1 MISDCFFSD
10 RLYIFTK
17 MDRFSESKGIS
28 HCSIFEFEQS
38 WYDLLT
44 EDEKL
49 LIEENSVSI
58 NFKKGETVCKLGA
71 FASHI
76 YFLEEGLV
84 KVYLE
89 EKKNILIL
97 TLSTK
102 NSLLGLSSLF
112 DGNNKFP
119 YSITTYMDSKVRMI
133 DIQVFRQLLKQNSNF
148 SYRIINLLNESTAQ
162 IYGRFFSLTQKQL
175 HGRLADILLCLS
187 NRIFRATAFDLP
199 LSRAD
204 LGDLTGMSTES
215 VIRMMKEFKDDGL
228 IDMHCKKI
236 ELLDINRLERISNF
250 G

>member
-1 MISDCFFSD
+1 
-10 RLYIFTK
+10 
-17 MDRFSESKGIS
+17 MDQSNETKGIS
-28 HCSIFEFEQS
+28 HCSVFDFDQS

-49 LIEENSVSI
+49 LIDEHSVSI

-89 EKKNILIL
+89 EKNRNLIL
-97 TLSTK
+97 TLSTTK
-102 NSLLGLSSLF
+102 NLLGLSAIL
-112 DGNNKFP
+112 DGNNKLP
-119 YSITTYMDSKVRMI
+119 YSISTYTDSKIRMI
-133 DIQVFRQLLKQNSNF
+133 DIQVFRQLLKQNSEF

-175 HGRLADILLCLS
+175 HGRLADILLCIS
-187 NRIFRATAFDLP
+187 NRIFKSKSFELP

-204 LGDLTGMSTES
+204 LGDLSGMSTES
-215 VIRMMKEFKDDGL
+215 VIRIMKEFKDDGL
-228 IDMHCKKI
+228 IDMHCKQI
-236 ELLDINRLERISNF
+236 ELLDFSRLERISEF

>member
-1 MISDCFFSD
+1 MNLVD
-10 RLYIFTK
+10 
-17 MDRFSESKGIS
+17 EVHGIS
-28 HCSIFEFEQS
+28 HCSVFDFEQS

-44 EDEKL
+44 QDEKAN
-49 LIEENSVSI
+49 IDTNSVSI
-58 NFKKGETVCKLGA
+58 HFKKGETVCKRGA

-84 KVYLE
+84 KIYLE
-89 EKKNILIL
+89 EKKNNLIIA
-97 TLSTK
+97 LSK
-102 NSLLGLSSLF
+102 SNNLLGLSAIF
-112 DGNNKFP
+112 DGNNKLP
-119 YSITTYMDSKVRMI
+119 YSIATYTDSMITMI
-133 DIQVFRQLLKQNSNF
+133 DIQVFRQLLKQNPAF
-148 SYRIINLLNESTAQ
+148 SYHVINLLNESTAQ

-187 NRIFRATAFDLP
+187 NRIFKSRSFDLP

-228 IDMHCKKI
+228 IGMNCKQI
-236 ELLDINRLERISNF
+236 ELLDIDRLERISEF

>member
-1 MISDCFFSD
+1 MD
-10 RLYIFTK
+10 RLN
-17 MDRFSESKGIS
+17 ENKGIS
-28 HCSIFEFEQS
+28 SCSIVEFELS

-44 EDEKL
+44 NDEKA
-49 LIEENSVSI
+49 LIDEHSVSI

-76 YFLEEGLV
+76 YFVEEGLV

-89 EKKNILIL
+89 EKNNNLIL
-97 TLSTK
+97 MLSTK
-102 NSLLGLSSLF
+102 NSLLGISSIF
-112 DGNNKFP
+112 DGNNKLP
-119 YSITTYMDSKVRMI
+119 YSITTYTDTVIRMI
-133 DIQVFRQLLKQNSNF
+133 DIQIFRQLLKQNPAF
-148 SYRIINLLNESTAQ
+148 AYRIINLLNENTAQ

-187 NRIFRATAFDLP
+187 NRIFKSKAFDLP

-204 LGDLTGMSTES
+204 MGDLTGMSTES

-228 IDMHCKKI
+228 IEMCCKKI
-236 ELLDINRLERISNF
+236 ELLDINRLEKISEF

>member
-1 MISDCFFSD
+1 
-10 RLYIFTK
+10 
-17 MDRFSESKGIS
+17 MDQSNETKGIS
-28 HCSIFEFEQS
+28 HCSVFDFEKS

-44 EDEKL
+44 GSEKTFL
-49 LIEENSVSI
+49 DDNSVSLS
-58 NFKKGETVCKLGA
+58 FKKGETVCKLGA

-89 EKKNILIL
+89 EKKNNLIL

-102 NSLLGLSSLF
+102 NSLLGLSSLY

-119 YSITTYMDSKVRMI
+119 YSITTYTDSRVRMI
-133 DIQVFRQLLKQNSNF
+133 DIQVFRQLLKQNSDF
-148 SYRIINLLNESTAQ
+148 AYRIINLLNESTAQ

-187 NRIFRATAFDLP
+187 NRIFKSTAFDLP

-215 VIRMMKEFKDDGL
+215 VIRMMKDFKDDGL
-228 IDMHCKKI
+228 ISMDCKKI
-236 ELLDINRLERISNF
+236 ELLDLGRLERISEF

>member
-1 MISDCFFSD
+1 MN
-10 RLYIFTK
+10 RTT
-17 MDRFSESKGIS
+17 ETKGITQ
-28 HCSIFEFEQS
+28 CSIFDFNLS
-38 WYDLLT
+38 WYELLT
-44 EDEKL
+44 KEEKMLIDEH
-49 LIEENSVSI
+49 SVSI
-58 NFKKGETVCKLGA
+58 NFKKGETVCKRGA

-89 EKKNILIL
+89 ERNKNLIL
-97 TLSTK
+97 TLFTK
-102 NSLLGLSSLF
+102 NNLLGLSSLF
-112 DGNNKFP
+112 EGNNKLP
-119 YSITTYMDSKVRMI
+119 YSVSTYTDSKVRMI
-133 DIQVFRQLLKQNSNF
+133 DIQIFRQLLQQNPEF
-148 SYRIINLLNESTAQ
+148 SYRIINLLNEKTSQ

-187 NRIFRATAFDLP
+187 NRIFKSKSFELP

-228 IDMHCKKI
+228 IDMHCKSV
-236 ELLDINRLERISNF
+236 ELLDVARLERISEF

>member
-1 MISDCFFSD
+1 MDQNIE
-10 RLYIFTK
+10 TK
-17 MDRFSESKGIS
+17 SLS
-28 HCSIFEFEQS
+28 HCSAFDFEKS

-44 EDEKL
+44 EPEKW
-49 LIEENSVSI
+49 LIDENSVSI
-58 NFKKGETVCKLGA
+58 GFKKGETVCKLGA

-89 EKKNILIL
+89 EKNNNLIL

-102 NSLLGLSSLF
+102 NNLLGLAAVY
-112 DGNNKFP
+112 DGNNKMP
-119 YSITTYMDSKVRMI
+119 YSISTYTDSKLRMI

-148 SYRIINLLNESTAQ
+148 AYHIINLLNESTAQ
-162 IYGRFFSLTQKQL
+162 IYGRFYSLTQKQL

-187 NRIFRATAFDLP
+187 NKIFKSKSFDLP

-215 VIRMMKEFKDDGL
+215 VIRMMNEFKKDGL
-228 IDMHCKKI
+228 IDMECKKI
-236 ELLDINRLERISNF
+236 ELLDVVRLERISEF

>member
-1 MISDCFFSD
+1 MNQP
-10 RLYIFTK
+10 
-17 MDRFSESKGIS
+17 SEAKGIS
-28 HCSIFEFEQS
+28 HCTVFDSEKS

-44 EDEKL
+44 DDEKI
-49 LIEENSVSI
+49 LIDKHSVSI
-58 NFKKGETVCKLGA
+58 TFKKGETVCKRGA

-76 YFLEEGLV
+76 YYMEDGLV

-89 EKKNILIL
+89 EKNKNLIL
-97 TLSTK
+97 MLAIR
-102 NSLLGLSSLF
+102 NNLLGMAAIF
-112 DGNNKFP
+112 DGNDKLP
-119 YSITTYMDSKVRMI
+119 YSVTAYTDSKIRMI
-133 DIQVFRQLLKQNSNF
+133 DINIFRQLLKQNPEF
-148 SYRIINLLNESTAQ
+148 SFHVINLLNEKTAQ

-187 NRIFRATAFDLP
+187 NRIFKSKSFELP

-228 IDMHCKKI
+228 IDMHCKSI
-236 ELLDINRLERISNF
+236 ELLDVARLERISEF

>member
-1 MISDCFFSD
+1 MQKVC
-10 RLYIFTK
+10 
-17 MDRFSESKGIS
+17 EPKGIS
-28 HCSIFEFEQS
+28 SCSTFDYTHS
-38 WYDLLT
+38 WYELLSD
-44 EDEKL
+44 EEKL
-49 LIEENSVSI
+49 LIDSNSVSL

-89 EKKNILIL
+89 ERNSILIL
-97 TLSTK
+97 MLTTK
-102 NSLLGLSSLF
+102 NHLLGLSSIYE
-112 DGNNKFP
+112 GNNKVP
-119 YSITTYMDSKVRMI
+119 YSISTYTDCRIRMI
-133 DIQVFRQLLKQNSNF
+133 DMEVFRQLLKQNPDF
-148 SYRIINLLNESTAQ
+148 SYYVISLLNENTAQ

-187 NRIFRATAFDLP
+187 NRIFKTRAFDLP

-204 LGDLTGMSTES
+204 MGDLTGMSTES

-228 IDMHCKKI
+228 IDMSCKKI
-236 ELLDINRLERISNF
+236 EILDVGRLEKISEF

>member
-1 MISDCFFSD
+1 MNK
-10 RLYIFTK
+10 TT
-17 MDRFSESKGIS
+17 ETKGITQ
-28 HCSIFEFEQS
+28 CSIFDFNLS
-38 WYDLLT
+38 WYELLT

-49 LIEENSVSI
+49 LIDEHSVSI
-58 NFKKGETVCKLGA
+58 NFKKGETVCKRGA

-76 YFLEEGLV
+76 FFLEEGLV

-89 EKKNILIL
+89 ERNKNLIL
-97 TLSTK
+97 TLFTK
-102 NSLLGLSSLF
+102 NNLLGLSALF
-112 DGNNKFP
+112 EGNNKLP
-119 YSITTYMDSKVRMI
+119 YSVSTYTDSRVRMI
-133 DIQVFRQLLKQNSNF
+133 DIQIFRQLLQQNSEF
-148 SYRIINLLNESTAQ
+148 SYRIINLLNEKTSQ

-187 NRIFRATAFDLP
+187 NRIFKSKSFELP

-228 IDMHCKKI
+228 IGMHCKSI
-236 ELLDINRLERISNF
+236 ELLDVARLERISEF

>member
-1 MISDCFFSD
+1 MNQ
-10 RLYIFTK
+10 TN
-17 MDRFSESKGIS
+17 ETKGIS

-38 WYDLLT
+38 WYELLT

-49 LIEENSVSI
+49 LIDMNSVSI
-58 NFKKGETVCKLGA
+58 SFKKGETVCKRGA

-89 EKKNILIL
+89 EKNKNLIL

-102 NSLLGLSSLF
+102 NNLLGLSSIF
-112 DGNNKFP
+112 DGNNKLP
-119 YSITTYMDSKVRMI
+119 YSVSTYTDSKVRMI
-133 DIQVFRQLLKQNSNF
+133 DIQIFKQLLKQNSEF
-148 SYRIINLLNESTAQ
+148 SYRIINLLNEKTSQ

-187 NRIFRATAFDLP
+187 NRIFKSLSFELP

-228 IDMHCKKI
+228 IDMHCKNV
-236 ELLDINRLERISNF
+236 ELLDVIRLERISEF

>member
-1 MISDCFFSD
+1 MERTIE
-10 RLYIFTK
+10 T
-17 MDRFSESKGIS
+17 KGIS
-28 HCSIFEFEQS
+28 SCSYFDFDHS
-38 WYDLLT
+38 WYELLT
-44 EDEKL
+44 ESEKL
-49 LIEENSVSI
+49 LINENSVSI

-89 EKKNILIL
+89 EKNNNLIL
-97 TLSTK
+97 MLSTK
-102 NSLLGLSSLF
+102 NSLLGLASVY
-112 DGNNKFP
+112 DGNNKLP
-119 YSITTYMDSKVRMI
+119 YSIATYTDSKIRMI
-133 DIQVFRQLLKQNSNF
+133 DIEIFRQLLKQNSSF

-187 NRIFRATAFDLP
+187 NRIFKSSSFDLP

-228 IDMHCKKI
+228 IDMSCKKI
-236 ELLDINRLERISNF
+236 ELLDIGRLERISEF

>member
-1 MISDCFFSD
+1 MNQP
-10 RLYIFTK
+10 
-17 MDRFSESKGIS
+17 SEAKGIS
-28 HCSIFEFEQS
+28 HCTVFDSEKS

-44 EDEKL
+44 EDEKI
-49 LIEENSVSI
+49 LIDKHSVSI
-58 NFKKGETVCKLGA
+58 TFKKGETVCKRGA

-76 YFLEEGLV
+76 YYMEEGLV

-89 EKKNILIL
+89 EKNKNLIL
-97 TLSTK
+97 MLAIR
-102 NSLLGLSSLF
+102 NNLLGMAAIF
-112 DGNNKFP
+112 DGNDKLP
-119 YSITTYMDSKVRMI
+119 YSVTAYTDSRIRMI
-133 DIQVFRQLLKQNSNF
+133 DINMFRQLLKQNPEF
-148 SYRIINLLNESTAQ
+148 SYHVINLLNEKTAQ

-187 NRIFRATAFDLP
+187 NRIFKSKSFELP

-228 IDMHCKKI
+228 IDMHCKSI
-236 ELLDINRLERISNF
+236 ELLDIARLERISEF

>member
-1 MISDCFFSD
+1 MNQTTDI
-10 RLYIFTK
+10 
-17 MDRFSESKGIS
+17 KGIS
-28 HCSIFEFEQS
+28 HCSVFDFNQS
-38 WYDLLT
+38 WYELLT

-49 LIEENSVSI
+49 LMDEHSVSI

-71 FASHI
+71 FASQI

-89 EKKNILIL
+89 ERNKNLIL

-102 NSLLGLSSLF
+102 NNLLGLSSIF
-112 DGNNKFP
+112 DGSSKLP
-119 YSITTYMDSKVRMI
+119 YTVTTYTDSTIRMI
-133 DIQVFRQLLKQNSNF
+133 DINIFRQVLRQNSNF
-148 SYRIINLLNESTAQ
+148 AFRIINLLNESTTQ

-187 NRIFRATAFDLP
+187 NRIFKSKSFELP

-228 IDMHCKKI
+228 IGMHCKNI
-236 ELLDINRLERISNF
+236 ELLDVARLERISEF

>member
-1 MISDCFFSD
+1 MNQTI
-10 RLYIFTK
+10 
-17 MDRFSESKGIS
+17 ESKGIS

-38 WYDLLT
+38 WYELLT

-49 LIEENSVSI
+49 LIDENSVSI
-58 NFKKGETVCKLGA
+58 DFKKGETVCKRGA

-89 EKKNILIL
+89 EKNKNLIL

-102 NSLLGLSSLF
+102 NNLLGLSSIF
-112 DGNNKFP
+112 DGNNKLP
-119 YSITTYMDSKVRMI
+119 YSVSTYTDSKVRMI
-133 DIQVFRQLLKQNSNF
+133 DIHIFRQLLKQNPEF
-148 SYRIINLLNESTAQ
+148 SYRIINLLNEKTSQ

-187 NRIFRATAFDLP
+187 NRIFKSNSFELP

-228 IDMHCKKI
+228 IDMQCKSI
-236 ELLDINRLERISNF
+236 ELLDINRLERISEF